1 MSDSEGRRRVE
12 AKRFFDGRFEVRQ
25 RRSVLERRQSLTTN
39 DSIEL
44 GLNALLDVGEENH
57 AEQERGDA

>member
-12 AKRFFDGRFEVRQ
+12 SKRFFDGRFEVRQ
-25 RRSVLERRQSLTTN
+25 RRSVLERRQSLTAN

>member
-12 AKRFFDGRFEVRQ
+12 AKGFFDGRFEVRQ
-25 RRSVLERRQSLTTN
+25 RRTVLERRQSLTAN

-44 GLNALLDVGEENH
+44 GLNALLNVGEENH